1 MKSLLSIGEVSQITH
16 LTIQTLR
23 HYHRIGL
30 LVPKYIDPQS
40 GYRYYS
46 LDQLVYI
53 DIIKTCK
60 SLGTSLADLKQLF
73 EEKDMHTLLSF
84 LQTQKQAA
92 LDTMTSLQ
100 ETITNIDHISE
111 AIHHSAHILSDPT
124 IQTKHLPERW
134 AVTLPCNNVSNLNV
148 LIDYSK
154 VNELIKQNNYI
165 PDIESGTIYTIN
177 NLYEIVPT
185 HVFGTIKYGNDLL
198 KSSSLRC
205 IPAGTFLCISYTQ
218 VTEKEQMTHLLTYL
232 KVNNIQVKQVIESNL
247 LTYLFQPDTYSC
259 ELQVQIK

>member
-30 LVPKYIDPQS
+30 LVPKHIDPQS

-60 SLGTSLADLKQLF
+60 SLGTSLADLKKLF

-111 AIHHSAHILSDPT
+111 AIHHSAHILSNPN
-124 IQTKHLPERW
+124 IQTKVLPERW
-134 AVTLPCNNVSNLNV
+134 VVTLPCNNVSNLNV

-154 VNELIKQNNYI
+154 INELIQQNNYT
-165 PDIESGTIYTIN
+165 PDIESGTLYEITED
-177 NLYEIVPT
+177 YEIVPT
-185 HVFGTIKYGNDLL
+185 HVFGTIKYSSDIP
-198 KSSSLRC
+198 KSSSLRY
-205 IPAGTFLCISYTQ
+205 IPGGTFLCISYNGDS
-218 VTEKEQMTHLLTYL
+218 EKNQIPKLLEYL
-232 KVNNIQVKQVIESNL
+232 KSNKIYVKQVVETNL
-247 LTYLFQPDTYSC
+247 LTYLFYPDTYSC
-259 ELQVQIK
+259 ELQVQIE